1 MNSTMGSTH
10 ERLAQLASCAE
21 LFARYTGPFSLSD
34 LESLLECEL
43 GSLTALEQ
51 PTGHGPLLSQA
62 RAPDH
67 ILHVVSGNTPH
78 AAFQSILRGLLLGA
92 PNHVKLP
99 STGLPEFETAITKL
113 PASLRELVTTTREL
127 PADWRD
133 HPGAVIV
140 FGNDATIAWFAKH
153 TPAHKRLL
161 THGQRLSFGLVSG
174 DPAGA
179 AHHAARDV
187 CLFDQLG
194 CLSVHDLYIH
204 PDAGIPLSQFGRLL
218 ATEMAN
224 FSSRHPRAP
233 LTPSEEGAITNLRE
247 TTRFLAASQPDQ
259 FALWESASG
268 TRWTVIHETSP
279 ILRVSPLNRVV
290 FVKPWPVEDPA
301 AALGPECRHLAS
313 IALHPFDRHFA
324 QSLVPLGPSRIC
336 PMGRTQVPTIFWHH
350 DEIPPLASL
359 VAWTDLG

>member
-1 MNSTMGSTH
+1 MNTSSGKTR
-10 ERLAQLASCAE
+10 ERLAQIASCSE
-21 LFARYTGPFSLSD
+21 LFARYTGPFSSAD
-34 LESLLECEL
+34 LESLIESEL
-43 GSLTALEQ
+43 GDLTALES
-51 PTGHGPLLSQA
+51 PLHRGRTLSQA
-62 RAPDH
+62 HAPER
-67 ILHVVSGNTPH
+67 ILHIVGANTPH
-78 AAFQSILRGLLLGA
+78 AAFQSVLRGLLLGS

-99 STGLPEFETAITKL
+99 SAGLPEFETAITKL

-204 PDAGIPLSQFGRLL
+204 PDAGISLSQFGRLL

-268 TRWTVIHETSP
+268 TRWTVIHEISP

-290 FVKPWPVEDPA
+290 FVKPWPVNDSA
-301 AALGPECRHLAS
+301 TSLGSELHHLAS
-313 IALHPFDRHFA
+313 IALHPFDHAFA
-324 QSLVPLGPSRIC
+324 RDLTPLRPSRIC
-336 PMGRTQVPTIFWHH
+336 PMGQIHSPPLAWHH
-350 DEIPPLASL
+350 DGIPPLASL
-359 VAWTDLG
+359 VSWTDLG